1 MRKITALL
9 TISSIIIC
17 IFAAPVSAQSDEK
30 LGTVAARKSVVTVT
44 DDGWILTQ
52 LEVKNNGSVPVFK
65 IEIYEYYNSAFT
77 LGKNVTIKYNGVEH
91 VQGIPATSGGQFI
104 LEVNDPSQL
113 EPGQSFYIQ
122 YWSRS
127 EKSGDFQIPTS
138 IVWYSFS
145 FKGNLLRQN
154 MFSNG
159 LLTHVKGQLEQAID
173 QILPYAVSIAAFTAT
188 LLVLDYMRRN
198 LRKPSQRIKEKRLF
212 R

>member
-9 TISSIIIC
+9 TIASIIIY
-17 IFAAPVSAQSDEK
+17 IFTALVSAQIDEK
-30 LGTVAARKSVVTVT
+30 LGTIAARKSVVKVT

-65 IEIYEYYNSAFT
+65 IEIYEYYNPAFT
-77 LGKNVTIKYNGVEH
+77 LGKNVTIEYNGIER
-91 VQGIPATSGGQFI
+91 VQSIPAASGGQFI
-104 LEVNDPSQL
+104 LEINEPSKI
-113 EPGQSFYIQ
+113 EPGQSFTIH

-138 IVWYSFS
+138 IVWYSFT
-145 FKGNLLRQN
+145 FKENLLRQN
-154 MFSNG
+154 IFSNG

-198 LRKPSQRIKEKRLF
+198 LRKPSQRIKDKRLF

>member
-1 MRKITALL
+1 MRKITAFL
-9 TISSIIIC
+9 TIVSIIVC
-17 IFAAPVSAQSDEK
+17 VFTAPVLAQTDEK
-30 LGTVAARKSVVTVT
+30 LGTITVRKSVVKVT
-44 DDGWILTQ
+44 DDGWILTH
-52 LEVKNNGSVPVFK
+52 LEVKNNGSVPIFK

-77 LGKNVTIKYNGVEH
+77 LGKNVTIEYNGTKR
-91 VQGIPATSGGQFI
+91 VQSIPAASGGQFI
-104 LEVNDPSQL
+104 LEIGEPSQL
-113 EPGQSFYIQ
+113 EPSKTVDIH

-159 LLTHVKGQLEQAID
+159 LLTHVKGQMEQTID
-173 QILPYAVSIAAFTAT
+173 TILPYAVSIAAFTAT

-198 LRKPSQRIKEKRLF
+198 LREPSQRIKEKRLF
-212 R
+212 K